1 MSAMEKRMTDTT
13 IPPTPTLTGSR
24 VRLRSLRAGDADA
37 LFALQSDPRVMRYWS
52 HPPWTER
59 AQAVERI
66 AQLERDRATSEFY
79 SWAAT
84 LDGGDTLAGTG
95 ALFAISRPHARG
107 EIGYSLC
114 ADRWG
119 KGYARE
125 IVQLI
130 ISFAFETLGL
140 ERLEADI
147 DPRNV
152 ASCRLVERAG
162 FAREGLL
169 RARWRVAGEITDSA
183 IYGRLRGE
191 ANARA

>member
-1 MSAMEKRMTDTT
+1 MEKRMTDPT
-13 IPPTPTLTGSR
+13 IPPTPILSGAR
-24 VRLRSLRAGDADA
+24 VRLRPLRADDADA

-66 AQLERDRATSEFY
+66 AQLERDRATSEFH

-84 LDGGDTLAGTG
+84 LDGDDTLVGTG
-95 ALFAISRPHARG
+95 ALFAINRTHARA
-107 EIGYSLC
+107 EVGYSL
-114 ADRWG
+114 AATHWG
-119 KGYARE
+119 NGYALEMVRL
-125 IVQLI
+125 IVA
-130 ISFAFETLGL
+130 FAFDTLGL

-147 DPRNV
+147 DPRNA

-162 FAREGLL
+162 FVREGLL

-183 IYGRLRGE
+183 MYGLLRSDDVRRG
-191 ANARA
+191 